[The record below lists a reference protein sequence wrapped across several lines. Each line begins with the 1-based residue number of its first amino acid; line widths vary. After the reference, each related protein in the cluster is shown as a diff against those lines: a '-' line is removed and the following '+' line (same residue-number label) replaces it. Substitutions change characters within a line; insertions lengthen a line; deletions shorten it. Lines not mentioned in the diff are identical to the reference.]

1 MMAMRRFPGT
11 LERNPRGFHEYILTD
26 EQREWL
32 CHYFPIVENTR
43 LMKASGM
50 THSTLHRFA
59 RDLHLTKSEKGI
71 KAIKRR
77 QAAHIRRVCERN
89 GYYDQLCGRTPSD
102 ATRAATAR
110 MWQDIREGKREHPT
124 HIMKRQNPR
133 RYNQWMK
140 RKSEERKR
148 TIELERMR
156 MKWGLPRKT
165 RIKAVV
171 MQPYRRSQV
180 AHRFN
185 AVRRGYIIADT
196 CEEGSGHRYTIYY
209 NKDTTRSEAF
219 ERNCIAD
226 GFRIR
231 EWGS

>member
-1 MMAMRRFPGT
+1 MSMRRFPGK
-11 LERNPRGFHEYILTD
+11 LERNPTGFHEYILTP

-50 THSTLHRFA
+50 SHSTLHRFA

-71 KAIKRR
+71 RAIKRR
-77 QAAHIRRVCERN
+77 QAAHIRRVCERS
-89 GYYDQLCGRTPSD
+89 GYYDKLRGRAPSE

-110 MWQDIREGKREHPT
+110 MWQEIREGKREHPM
-124 HIMKRQNPR
+124 HIMKRTNPR
-133 RYNQWMK
+133 RYQQWMQ
-140 RKSEERKR
+140 RKSEERKQSIR
-148 TIELERMR
+148 MERMR

-165 RIKAVV
+165 RLKSVV

-185 AVRRGYIIADT
+185 AQRRGYILADT

-209 NKDTTRSEAF
+209 DNNTPRSEAF
-219 ERNCIAD
+219 ERNCIKD
-226 GFRIR
+226 GFRIV
-231 EWGS
+231 EWGN

>member
-1 MMAMRRFPGT
+1 MRRFPGT
-11 LERNPRGFHEYILTD
+11 LTRSPKGGRPYILTD

-32 CHYFPIVENTR
+32 CHYYPIVENTR

-50 THSTLHRFA
+50 SHSTLHRFA

-77 QAAHIRRVCERN
+77 QAAHICRVCEEN
-89 GYYDQLCGRTPSD
+89 GYYDQLRGRTPSD

-110 MWQDIREGKREHPT
+110 MWQDVREGKREHPFR
-124 HIMKRQNPR
+124 IMKRQNPR
-133 RYNQWMK
+133 RYKLYMQ

-148 TIELERMR
+148 TIKMERMR

-165 RIKAVV
+165 RLKAVV
-171 MQPYRRSQV
+171 MQPYTPSQRS
-180 AHRFN
+180 HRYN
-185 AVRRGYIIADT
+185 ANRRGYILADT
-196 CEEGSGHRYTIYY
+196 CEEGSSHRYTIYY
-209 NKDTTRSEAF
+209 DKDTSRSEAF

-231 EWGS
+231 EWEN

>member
-1 MMAMRRFPGT
+1 MRRFPGK
-11 LERNPRGFHEYILTD
+11 LERNPTGFHEYILTP

-50 THSTLHRFA
+50 SHSTLHRFA

-71 KAIKRR
+71 RAIKRR
-77 QAAHIRRVCERN
+77 QAAHIRRVCERS
-89 GYYDQLCGRTPSD
+89 GYYDKLRGRAPSE

-110 MWQDIREGKREHPT
+110 MWQEIREGKREHPT
-124 HIMKRQNPR
+124 HIMKRTNPR
-133 RYNQWMK
+133 RYQQWMQ
-140 RKSEERKR
+140 RKSEERKQSIR
-148 TIELERMR
+148 MERMR

-165 RIKAVV
+165 RLKSVV

-185 AVRRGYIIADT
+185 ALRRGYILADT

-209 NKDTTRSEAF
+209 DNNTPRSEAF
-219 ERNCIAD
+219 ERNCIKD
-226 GFRIR
+226 GFRVV
-231 EWGS
+231 EWGN

>member
-1 MMAMRRFPGT
+1 MRRFPGT
-11 LERNPRGFHEYILTD
+11 LTRSPKGGRPYILTD

-50 THSTLHRFA
+50 SDSTLHRFA
-59 RDLHLTKSEKGI
+59 RNLHLTKSEKGI
-71 KAIKRR
+71 RAIKRR

-89 GYYDQLCGRTPSD
+89 GWYDKIRGRAPSD

-165 RIKAVV
+165 RLKAVV

-185 AVRRGYIIADT
+185 AARRGYIIADT

-209 NKDTTRSEAF
+209 NKDTQRSEAF

-231 EWGS
+231 EWEN

>member
-11 LERNPRGFHEYILTD
+11 LERNPKGFHEYILTD

-32 CHYFPIVENTR
+32 CHYFPIIENTR

-50 THSTLHRFA
+50 SHSTLHRFA
-59 RDLHLTKSEKGI
+59 RDMHLTKSEKGI

-89 GYYDQLCGRTPSD
+89 GWYDKLRGRTPSD
-102 ATRAATAR
+102 ATRAATVR

-124 HIMKRQNPR
+124 SIMKRQNPR

-148 TIELERMR
+148 TIEMERMR

-165 RIKAVV
+165 RLKAVV

-185 AVRRGYIIADT
+185 AQRRGYIIADT

-209 NKDTTRSEAF
+209 DKDTTRSEAF

-231 EWGS
+231 ELES

>member
-1 MMAMRRFPGT
+1 MSMRRFPGK
-11 LERNPRGFHEYILTD
+11 LERNPTGFHEYILTP

-43 LMKASGM
+43 LMKATGM
-50 THSTLHRFA
+50 SHSTLHRFA

-71 KAIKRR
+71 RAIKRR
-77 QAAHIRRVCERN
+77 QAAHIRRVCERS
-89 GYYDQLCGRTPSD
+89 GYYDKLRGRAPSE

-110 MWQDIREGKREHPT
+110 MWQEIREGKREHPT
-124 HIMKRQNPR
+124 HIMKRTNPR
-133 RYNQWMK
+133 RYQQWMQ
-140 RKSEERKR
+140 RKSEERKQSIR
-148 TIELERMR
+148 MERMR

-165 RIKAVV
+165 RLKSVV

-185 AVRRGYIIADT
+185 AQRRGYILADT

-209 NKDTTRSEAF
+209 DNNTPRSEAF
-219 ERNCIAD
+219 EKNCIKD
-226 GFRIR
+226 GFRIV
-231 EWGS
+231 EWGN

>member
-1 MMAMRRFPGT
+1 MRRFPGK
-11 LERNPRGFHEYILTD
+11 LERNPTGFHEYILTP

-43 LMKASGM
+43 LMKATGM
-50 THSTLHRFA
+50 SHSTLHRFA

-71 KAIKRR
+71 RAIKRR
-77 QAAHIRRVCERN
+77 QAAHIRRVCERS
-89 GYYDQLCGRTPSD
+89 GYYDKLRGRAPSE

-110 MWQDIREGKREHPT
+110 MWQEIREGKREHPT
-124 HIMKRQNPR
+124 HIMKRTNPR
-133 RYNQWMK
+133 RYQQWMQ
-140 RKSEERKR
+140 RKSEERKQSIR
-148 TIELERMR
+148 MERMR

-165 RIKAVV
+165 RLKSVV

-185 AVRRGYIIADT
+185 AQRRGYILADT

-209 NKDTTRSEAF
+209 DNNTPRSEAF
-219 ERNCIAD
+219 ERNCIKD
-226 GFRIR
+226 GFRIV
-231 EWGS
+231 EWGN

>member
-1 MMAMRRFPGT
+1 MSMRRFPGK
-11 LERNPRGFHEYILTD
+11 LERNPTGFHEYILTP

-50 THSTLHRFA
+50 SHSTLHRFA

-71 KAIKRR
+71 RAIKRR
-77 QAAHIRRVCERN
+77 QAAHIRRVCERS
-89 GYYDQLCGRTPSD
+89 GYYDKLRGRAPSE

-110 MWQDIREGKREHPT
+110 MWQEIREGKREHPT
-124 HIMKRQNPR
+124 HIMKRTNPR
-133 RYNQWMK
+133 RYQQWMQ
-140 RKSEERKR
+140 RKSEERKQSIR
-148 TIELERMR
+148 MERMR

-165 RIKAVV
+165 RLKSVV

-185 AVRRGYIIADT
+185 AQRRGYILADT

-209 NKDTTRSEAF
+209 DNNTPRSEAF
-219 ERNCIAD
+219 ERNCIKD
-226 GFRIR
+226 GFRIV
-231 EWGS
+231 EWGN